1 MIKLTDCASDL
12 DDAPNCLAFLDAWQR
27 WRKDDPMPS
36 TDRIKPEELGPA
48 MSSLSVLEAHSQD
61 SIKFRLV
68 SALLAEIMGEDF
80 TGRNITSMVP
90 EDNRQRALGRL
101 WNVAAVPCG
110 TILAMTY
117 IRPSGASLM
126 TRRLILPVAP
136 MSSDQPTWLYFA
148 IEVFGDRPKPYDP
161 PESTIAVMEESTYV
175 DIGYGAPE

>member
-12 DDAPNCLAFLDAWQR
+12 DDAPNCLAFLDAWQQ

-68 SALLAEIMGEDF
+68 GALLAEIMGEDF

-90 EDNRQRALGRL
+90 EDNRPWG
-101 WNVAAVPCG
+101 
-110 TILAMTY
+110 
-117 IRPSGASLM
+117 
-126 TRRLILPVAP
+126 
-136 MSSDQPTWLYFA
+136 D
-148 IEVFGDRPKPYDP
+148 FG
-161 PESTIAVMEESTYV
+161 M
-175 DIGYGAPE
+175 